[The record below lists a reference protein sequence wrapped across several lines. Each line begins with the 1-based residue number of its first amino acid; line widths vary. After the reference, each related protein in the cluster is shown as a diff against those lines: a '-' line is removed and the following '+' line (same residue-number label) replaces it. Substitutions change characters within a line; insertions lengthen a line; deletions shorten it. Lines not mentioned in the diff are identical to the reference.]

1 MMRLPYLGQDSAES
15 LLNASVGLLVSVA
28 AVHVLRAV
36 GAWETLPA
44 WAVAGVFFGLSLA
57 RARALRWFF
66 RRADRA
72 R

>member
-1 MMRLPYLGQDSAES
+1 MSDHIEAFA
-15 LLNASVGLLVSVA
+15 NAALGLLVSIA
-28 AVHVLRAV
+28 AVHLLRAA

-57 RARALRWFF
+57 RARALRWWF
-66 RRADRA
+66 RRDEHA